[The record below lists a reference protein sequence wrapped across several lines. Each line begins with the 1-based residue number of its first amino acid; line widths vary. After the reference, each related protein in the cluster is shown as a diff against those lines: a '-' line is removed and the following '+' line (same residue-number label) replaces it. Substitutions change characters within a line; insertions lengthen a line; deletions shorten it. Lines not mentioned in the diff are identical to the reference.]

1 MKGKQ
6 DMGCGTA
13 QVRSKERGCA
23 RSQLRVKPAIWL
35 SSGYWAGG
43 RGCTYRQCLGS
54 RRDRVGRRDGVRM
67 CILGTWKILDGLY
80 DKEAGVVTAG
90 GDRTGSSIELV
101 CGVRR
106 GRWWLLAFAA
116 KAMWMS

>member
-1 MKGKQ
+1 
-6 DMGCGTA
+6 
-13 QVRSKERGCA
+13 
-23 RSQLRVKPAIWL
+23 
-35 SSGYWAGG
+35 
-43 RGCTYRQCLGS
+43 
-54 RRDRVGRRDGVRM
+54 M